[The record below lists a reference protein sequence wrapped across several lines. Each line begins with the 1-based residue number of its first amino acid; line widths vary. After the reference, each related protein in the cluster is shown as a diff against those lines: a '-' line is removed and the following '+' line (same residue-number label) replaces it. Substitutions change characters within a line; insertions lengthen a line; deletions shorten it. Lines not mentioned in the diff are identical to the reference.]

1 MENLH
6 LKNLKKP
13 NFKIWTYFVNE
24 NHSVILEAINKIQQ
38 VQDIPNYKHI
48 KTKQFK
54 QLTTQEFYIM
64 IYHIYKENKL

>member
-13 NFKIWTYFVNE
+13 SFKIWTYFVNE
-24 NHSVILEAINKIQQ
+24 NHSVILEPINKIQQ
-38 VQDIPNYKHI
+38 AQDIPNY
-48 KTKQFK
+48 TYLQTTQFK
-54 QLTTQEFYIM
+54 QFTTQEFYIM